1 MTPDK
6 IVRNFARCSD
16 WEERYLYLIELGEKL
31 PKYPNSKVNDEYL
44 IAGCQSRVW
53 LDFSYDQASQ
63 TFMFSA
69 LSDAAI
75 VKGLLALLRVVYHDQ
90 TAVDVLNYD
99 IRAWFESIDLKSH
112 LTPGRTQGLDAI
124 IEEIQNTARVAI
136 EVQ

>member
-31 PKYPNSKVNDEYL
+31 PKYPSSKVNDEYL

-53 LDFSYDQASQ
+53 LDFSYDHASQ

-124 IEEIQNTARVAI
+124 IEDIQNTARVVI
-136 EVQ
+136 EGQ